1 MKKLLVANRG
11 EIALRIIRAARDYGI
26 LSVAV
31 YSDAD
36 MGALPMRMTDE
47 AYGLGPGRPADTY
60 LNIEKIIALAL
71 KSGADAVHP
80 GYGFLSER
88 AEFAKAV
95 IDAGLIWVGPKP
107 EVIATLGD
115 KVKARALARKVGA
128 PLVKGSAGPL
138 ASAAEAYSFARE
150 VGLPIAI
157 KAAHGGGGRGMK
169 VVERLEDVEALFH
182 SAVREAEEAFG
193 RGECYGEQFLARPRH
208 VEAQVLADQFGHVLV
223 LGTRDCTLQR
233 RNQKLV
239 EEAPAPF
246 LSVDQRD
253 RIHEAAAAIC
263 REAGYTGA
271 ATVEFLLSED
281 GALSFLEVNTRLQVE
296 HPVTEE
302 TTGVD
307 IVLEQLRIAD
317 GQPLSLL
324 ETPAPRGHSIE
335 FRINAEDPA
344 RGFLPTPGA
353 ISRFRP
359 PSGPGIRLD
368 TGVEEGSLIPGIYD
382 SLMAKL
388 VVTGNSREQ
397 ALARARRAL
406 QEFEIEGVASV
417 LPFHRAM
424 LEEEAFTGAKGL
436 SVHTGWIE
444 SEFQLPQGHD
454 QPHPRVEA
462 VNPEMVHT
470 LIEIDGKRHRI
481 GLPSA
486 LFSGFAAPAQARAE
500 VEPSVDPDAVLSPI
514 PGTLQTW
521 LVADGAVVTAGEAIA
536 VIEAMKMETRVTAS
550 RNGRIEC
557 AVAPGATVSTRT
569 LLARIRS

>member
-1 MKKLLVANRG
+1 M
-11 EIALRIIRAARDYGI
+11 
-26 LSVAV
+26 
-31 YSDAD
+31 
-36 MGALPMRMTDE
+36 
-47 AYGLGPGRPADTY
+47 
-60 LNIEKIIALAL
+60 
-71 KSGADAVHP
+71 
-80 GYGFLSER
+80 
-88 AEFAKAV
+88 
-95 IDAGLIWVGPKP
+95 
-107 EVIATLGD
+107 
-115 KVKARALARKVGA
+115 
-128 PLVKGSAGPL
+128 
-138 ASAAEAYSFARE
+138 
-150 VGLPIAI
+150 
-157 KAAHGGGGRGMK
+157 
-169 VVERLEDVEALFH
+169 
-182 SAVREAEEAFG
+182 
-193 RGECYGEQFLARPRH
+193 
-208 VEAQVLADQFGHVLV
+208 
-223 LGTRDCTLQR
+223 
-233 RNQKLV
+233 
-239 EEAPAPF
+239 
-246 LSVDQRD
+246 
-253 RIHEAAAAIC
+253 
-263 REAGYTGA
+263 
-271 ATVEFLLSED
+271 
-281 GALSFLEVNTRLQVE
+281 
-296 HPVTEE
+296 
-302 TTGVD
+302 
-307 IVLEQLRIAD
+307 
-317 GQPLSLL
+317 
-324 ETPAPRGHSIE
+324 
-335 FRINAEDPA
+335 
-344 RGFLPTPGA
+344 
-353 ISRFRP
+353 
-359 PSGPGIRLD
+359 
-368 TGVEEGSLIPGIYD
+368 EEGSLIPGIYD

-417 LPFHRAM
+417 LPFHRAV

-486 LFSGFAAPAQARAE
+486 LFSGFAAPAQSRAE